1 MTFRGKRFSL
11 TEKKSTYASL
21 NMQKFWL
28 LLLNFLNVISLV
40 SAISYR
46 KQSYEILELS
56 LINLNHCLTGPPFNQ
71 FSVHP

>member
-11 TEKKSTYASL
+11 TEKKSTYVPL

-56 LINLNHCLTGPPFNQ
+56 
-71 FSVHP
+71 